1 MDYNLDVILPRS
13 FKLKDIDIDEDL
25 IEWGAERYSQNPAVY
40 KWRNNL
46 KLERCALPVIYTRM
60 LDDYINAAQYDA
72 LTLKGNP
79 LSELEWVVNKGGDI
93 HENPVMEFINTL
105 SANVEGWCLI
115 LSFDDEK
122 IDIVKRVN
130 KPFLC
135 SDNLVEA
142 LHWNQAYG
150 LILLNN
156 FEFAM
161 GDITA

>member
-13 FKLKDIDIDEDL
+13 LNLKDIDIDEDL
-25 IEWGAERYSQNPAVY
+25 IEWGSEHYSRNPAVY

-46 KLERCALPVIYTRM
+46 KLEKCAWPVIYTRM

-79 LSELEWVVNKGGDI
+79 LSELEWVVNSGGGI
-93 HENPVMEFINTL
+93 HGNPVIEFINTL

-130 KPFLC
+130 KPLLC
-135 SDNLVEA
+135 SDLPGRRIA
-142 LHWNQAYG
+142 LESCFRAYT
-150 LILLNN
+150 
-156 FEFAM
+156 FK
-161 GDITA
+161 